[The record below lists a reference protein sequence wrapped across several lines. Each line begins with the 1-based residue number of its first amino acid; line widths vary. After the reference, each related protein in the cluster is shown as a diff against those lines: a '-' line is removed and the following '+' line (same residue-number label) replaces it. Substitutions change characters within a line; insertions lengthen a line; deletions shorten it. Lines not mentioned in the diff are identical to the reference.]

1 MGQLAGPIHTSWPVD
16 KLTRGQALARGDML
30 ASWHVDKGGKRGEA
44 AKAVEARRPRGLV
57 EQKRDNASGG
67 GPRARVAGKTSSG
80 LGSQVTGFS
89 GTGFRVRVRV
99 RVLNLNRMYFQ

>member
-1 MGQLAGPIHTSWPVD
+1 
-16 KLTRGQALARGDML
+16 ML

-80 LGSQVTGFS
+80 LGSQVTGYRARVVRF
-89 GTGFRVRVRV
+89 GFGFGPEPAPDAEHP
-99 RVLNLNRMYFQ
+99 NLRPDGRDLRPENES